1 MTDEITPQ
9 PELTPITPPIQDAVI
24 VPEKKKVRQNRG
36 ALENLPQEL
45 KDEMEEV
52 MRSKN
57 PGKAWEY
64 MREKYGPQNLP
75 VTTVTKA
82 AFYEYSKKH
91 NIKLKKELALQNKI
105 ATTSPE
111 LLKVIDNITDTNI
124 SLGDKRAALTALY
137 KDCEAT
143 SKMLQER
150 QTNFLDP
157 QIEALILANRKQMCT
172 IIEKVAVLNDQL
184 TKESDKDWLEEA
196 EILVQVILAA
206 VVTSYKMEHPD
217 QSLYLP
223 FMSRVT
229 DNFTNLM
236 KSYKATKENLIKEK
250 TKP

>member
-1 MTDEITPQ
+1 MTDEIIPQ
-9 PELTPITPPIQDAVI
+9 PEPTPVIQDAII
-24 VPEKKKVRQNRG
+24 VPASTIKMKQNRG
-36 ALENLPQEL
+36 ALETLPPEV
-45 KDEMEEV
+45 KEEMEEF
-52 MRSKN
+52 MRVKN
-57 PGKAWEY
+57 PTAAHKHMA
-64 MREKYGPQNLP
+64 EKYGIQFPALA
-75 VTTVTKA
+75 TVSQA
-82 AFYEYSKKH
+82 AFYKYAKKH
-91 NIKLKKELALQNKI
+91 NIKLAKELALQNRT

-111 LLKVIDNITDTNI
+111 LLKVIDNITDTSI

-137 KDCEAT
+137 RDCEAT

-172 IIEKVAVLNDQL
+172 IIEKVAVLNEQL

-236 KSYKATKENLIKEK
+236 KSYKATRENVVKEK
-250 TKP
+250 SKP

>member
-1 MTDEITPQ
+1 MSDETTPQ
-9 PELTPITPPIQDAVI
+9 PEATPPIQDADIV
-24 VPEKKKVRQNRG
+24 VPEKKKPRQNRG

-45 KDEMEEV
+45 KDEMEEM

-57 PGKAWEY
+57 PKVAWEY
-64 MREKYGPQNLP
+64 MKEKYGEQYPALA
-75 VTTVTKA
+75 TVTKG
-82 AFYEYSKKH
+82 AFYEYGKKH
-91 NIKLKKELALQNKI
+91 NIKLAKELALQNRT

-111 LLKVIDNITDTNI
+111 LLKVIDNITDTNV

-137 KDCEAT
+137 RDCEAT

-172 IIEKVAVLNDQL
+172 IIEKVAVLNEQL

-206 VVTSYKMEHPD
+206 VVTSYKMEHTD

-236 KSYKATKENLIKEK
+236 KSYRATKENIVKEK